1 MIEQWVN
8 GVPPAGTPAKVHHD
22 GKWRNCYIIG
32 SDGLSGTV
40 YRIGD
45 ELFTKYGVSDFRPIQ
60 KLPND
65 VSEFPAK
72 ATILCDYF
80 LCGWTPTSVNKG
92 DTVIVHQTVDFGYG
106 YVCLISD
113 SELNGTGTIIF
124 SQLSFEGV
132 GK

>member
-1 MIEQWVN
+1 MSEQWVN
-8 GVPPAGTPAKVHHD
+8 GVPPAGTHAKVHHD

-32 SDGLSGTV
+32 SDGLGGTV

-45 ELFTKYGVSDFRPIQ
+45 ELFTKHGVSDFRPIQ
-60 KLPND
+60 ELSHD
-65 VSEFPAK
+65 VPELPAK

-80 LCGWTPTSVNKG
+80 LCGGEPIHVNKG
-92 DTVIVHQTVDFGYG
+92 DVVIVHQTVDFGYG
-106 YVCLISD
+106 CVCLISD

-124 SQLSFEGV
+124 SQLNFEGV